1 MSSSW
6 LSLEMLKKI
15 TTVPK
20 PQRVKLNKI
29 TNELATPVPEKQK
42 TDKLFCYE
50 IILQKS
56 HPVQP
61 EFSKKFACFVMD

>member
-1 MSSSW
+1 M
-6 LSLEMLKKI
+6 
-15 TTVPK
+15 PK

-42 TDKLFCYE
+42 TDKLLCYK

-56 HPVQP
+56 YPVQL
-61 EFSKKFACFVMD
+61 EFSKKSACFVMDWIPSQL